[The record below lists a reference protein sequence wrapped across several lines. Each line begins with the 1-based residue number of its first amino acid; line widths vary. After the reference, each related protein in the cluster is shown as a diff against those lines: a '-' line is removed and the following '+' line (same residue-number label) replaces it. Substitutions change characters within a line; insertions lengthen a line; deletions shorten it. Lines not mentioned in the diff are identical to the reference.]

1 MALSSAQFSAATMN
15 IGNKIA
21 LPDFC
26 SKLKEL
32 GLPSSNSWSK
42 TIGKLQDI
50 IDSTSPS
57 PTDVASLETLVEWI
71 AVYLCSFSKAV
82 RIYELGNCSSASFLV
97 VGRNFTIG
105 LHKSGV
111 ESGYP
116 SGEFPALAGKA
127 DCGLL
132 ISRYFLRHVTLS
144 PTTVSVV
151 ITTVAEYYIRE
162 NINVT
167 VADSAAVS
175 KLSGYSE
182 IIGIRKVA
190 YEHVDVIRVSHGVTG
205 PDVLS
210 VDILLDVSRPGDA
223 VLNQEEII
231 KRFNN
236 YHSMVTFAMNS
247 AMSGGSPLPQPL
259 NFFPAM
265 EKIYNSTDGNVCELG
280 FATTL
285 GGSVKREKM
294 KRNTADLRV
303 ETWHAGGRKAI
314 ASAAIPDTIDIYRL
328 SVSWK
333 ISMSDDQPI
342 LSVPGTYKALSTGDV
357 RHALILGC
365 TEMASF
371 DFAFSRLLAYVK

>member
-1 MALSSAQFSAATMN
+1 MALSSAQFSAATLN
-15 IGNKIA
+15 IGNKIS

-50 IDSTSPS
+50 VDATT
-57 PTDVASLETLVEWI
+57 PTPKDIASLEDLVEWI
-71 AVYLCSFSKAV
+71 GVYLCSFSKAV
-82 RIYELGNCSSASFLV
+82 RIYELGKCSSAHFLSLS
-97 VGRNFTIG
+97 GNFVSA
-105 LHKSGV
+105 LEKAGV
-111 ESGYP
+111 ETSYP
-116 SGEFPALAGKA
+116 EGDFPALAGKA
-127 DCGLL
+127 NCGPL
-132 ISRYFLRHVTLS
+132 IGRYFFRKVTIA
-144 PTTVSVV
+144 PTSVSVI

-167 VADSAAVS
+167 SADSAAVA

-182 IIGIRKVA
+182 VIGIRKVA
-190 YEHVDVIRVSHGVTG
+190 YEHVDVLRVSHGVTEV
-205 PDVLS
+205 DTLS

-223 VLNQEEII
+223 LLNQEEIV

-236 YHSMVTFAMNS
+236 YHSMMTFAMNV
-247 AMSGGSPLPQPL
+247 AMPSGSPLPQPL

-303 ETWHAGGRKAI
+303 ETWHAGGRNAI

-333 ISMSDDQPI
+333 ITMSSDQPI